1 MGTAPLIK
9 SNGTKAGQ
17 MNVIAAGRRTGKSV
31 FSRLFSG
38 NTIKSVWIDEVD
50 SETNTP
56 YPRTE
61 TVKFKTD
68 PLALVMGLRAKG
80 MENWAIAEQLSQSPS
95 WELVAHKDSVAQAE
109 KVKRYYKNRFMLK
122 ALKQGEQN
130 MSRFRRNLYDFVES
144 DDPYTIY
151 KNDIPMIVKLPDFY
165 EEDCAMDNLA
175 KEYNMVSDDYFKVG
189 HKTETSFNLTPVTR
203 IDRNTKNSKDYNY
216 YFADS
221 DDKVYRISLKPD
233 NPLLHLFEKEFG
245 KERVTIQ
252 GNAMA
257 TVLRGT
263 EYGFYNLT
271 AWQLV

>member
-1 MGTAPLIK
+1 MGTAPLVK
-9 SNGTKAGQ
+9 TNGTKAGQ
-17 MNVIAAGRRTGKSV
+17 MNVVATASGTGKSIFNSI
-31 FSRLFSG
+31 FSAAHR
-38 NTIKSVWIDEVD
+38 VWIDEVD

-61 TVKFKTD
+61 KLKFKSD
-68 PLALVMGLRAKG
+68 PLALVIGFRASG
-80 MENWAIAEQLSQSPS
+80 MENWAIAEKLSLSTS
-95 WELVAHKDSVAQAE
+95 YEVLAHKDSVAQAE

-175 KEYNMVSDDYFKVG
+175 KEYNMTASDYSRVV
-189 HKTETSFNLTPVTR
+189 HKLDSSFDLTPVAR

-252 GNAMA
+252 GNAMT